1 MNPPPPRGGGRRR
14 PDDLDELIRRA
25 QKRRLRVQKKRRRHA
40 AIVAIVLVLVVGGI
54 VAVGFGGAA
63 AFESS
68 CSLSELRPV
77 STGPQGGPANTFVY
91 AANGSLLGSIPAEK
105 NRQPVALTQMSPWM
119 AKATVAIE
127 DRRFYKHGGVDYKGI
142 VRAAIRDLRAG

>member
-1 MNPPPPRGGGRRR
+1 MSPPPPRGGGRRR

-91 AANGSLLGSIPAEK
+91 AAKKVAPKLDASSPRFAAMHAQAAQYFANQTAAAFMEEYVTREQQRAE
-105 NRQPVALTQMSPWM
+105 
-119 AKATVAIE
+119 AKA
-127 DRRFYKHGGVDYKGI
+127 R
-142 VRAAIRDLRAG
+142 